1 MYTGSFLS
9 VPFSSNLTVCNKT
22 ESHLNSAK
30 SVWRFPSSHTRSLPS
45 FNLRLIHLFETLY
58 AVNVKQMLI
67 IFSSFSAKPISL
79 VERCYC
85 RSTVNSLPRGYI
97 RELRFIQTPN
107 CPFQVVWV
115 CVLNSWFTV
124 CVCVA
129 LPESYVFHPGP
140 KTSDRFPPCWTFL
153 TINLWEVTGQIKEL
167 CMHVYTHAPL
177 SLAFTHAVFTSGPS
191 DTSTGSASFE
201 YERTWTGGGNWMQ
214 VLFFFDRK
222 AIIVGFVIGFASHLL
237 VTRRF
242 LLMLCLQPSGLI

>member
-1 MYTGSFLS
+1 MLLSLNGQQPPTGLHPRAQ
-9 VPFSSNLTVCNKT
+9 VHPDAQL
-22 ESHLNSAK
+22 
-30 SVWRFPSSHTRSLPS
+30 PLPS
-45 FNLRLIHLFETLY
+45 CVSMRF
-58 AVNVKQMLI
+58 KC
-67 IFSSFSAKPISL
+67 L
-79 VERCYC
+79 VYC
-85 RSTVNSLPRGYI
+85 
-97 RELRFIQTPN
+97 
-107 CPFQVVWV
+107 V
-115 CVLNSWFTV
+115 CV